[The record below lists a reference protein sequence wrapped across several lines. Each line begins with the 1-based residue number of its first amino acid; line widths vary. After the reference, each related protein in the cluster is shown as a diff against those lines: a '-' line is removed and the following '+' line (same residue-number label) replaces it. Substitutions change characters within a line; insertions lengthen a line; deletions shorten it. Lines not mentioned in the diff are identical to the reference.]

1 MSKVANK
8 EYQMT
13 KKMFDELLKTRTEE
27 EKKMNPYEFV
37 AQVVNREFGVKG
49 TVSRISFYN

>member
-1 MSKVANK
+1 MSKVVGL

-37 AQVVNREFGVKG
+37 TAIVNEQFGTKG
-49 TVSRISFYN
+49 TVKHISFYN

>member
-1 MSKVANK
+1 MSKTADK

-37 AQVVNREFGVKG
+37 ATVVNHEFGVKG